1 MHPLF
6 EMDNYIVQ
14 TKLLKIFGGT
24 FWFKDLEGNIVA
36 YSKQKAFKLK
46 EDIVLYAD
54 TACTQPLLQIK
65 ARQVLDLSATYDV
78 FDLTTSEHIGS
89 VQRKFLKSIVKDSWK
104 LLDVNGMIIYDCR

>member
-36 YSKQKAFKLK
+36 YSKQKAFKLR
-46 EDIVLYAD
+46 EDIVLY
-54 TACTQPLLQIK
+54 
-65 ARQVLDLSATYDV
+65 LS
-78 FDLTTSEHIGS
+78 LIHI
-89 VQRKFLKSIVKDSWK
+89 
-104 LLDVNGMIIYDCR
+104 